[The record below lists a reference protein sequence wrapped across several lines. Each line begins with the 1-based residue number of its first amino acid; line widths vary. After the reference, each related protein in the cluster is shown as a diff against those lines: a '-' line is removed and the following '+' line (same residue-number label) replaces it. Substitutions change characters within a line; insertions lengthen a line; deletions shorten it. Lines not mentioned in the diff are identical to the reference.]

1 MRIEDPDVPGDWWA
15 SGLAGSKALY
25 EFFGRRP
32 VSLEGAMCTK
42 MHFEPFP
49 RALWTIIELSDV
61 PDPIP
66 RNWSDWGYDAV
77 CLRMGFL
84 ACRDVRAEGTLPIT
98 GCSVALTREYAP
110 APAVER
116 LRARTYKHN
125 SVGVMVSILHP
136 RRPLD
141 RRLSA
146 PLVKARLRQPPSAS
160 ARAGCA
166 WFCAVADPPTH
177 PEAGGR
183 LYSPRFPG
191 SPPTHAPGLE
201 R

>member
-32 VSLEGAMCTK
+32 VSLEGAVCTK

-49 RALWTIIELSDV
+49 RALWTIIELSDT

-84 ACRDVRAEGTLPIT
+84 A
-98 GCSVALTREYAP
+98 
-110 APAVER
+110 
-116 LRARTYKHN
+116 
-125 SVGVMVSILHP
+125 
-136 RRPLD
+136 
-141 RRLSA
+141 
-146 PLVKARLRQPPSAS
+146 
-160 ARAGCA
+160 
-166 WFCAVADPPTH
+166 
-177 PEAGGR
+177 
-183 LYSPRFPG
+183 
-191 SPPTHAPGLE
+191 
-201 R
+201 